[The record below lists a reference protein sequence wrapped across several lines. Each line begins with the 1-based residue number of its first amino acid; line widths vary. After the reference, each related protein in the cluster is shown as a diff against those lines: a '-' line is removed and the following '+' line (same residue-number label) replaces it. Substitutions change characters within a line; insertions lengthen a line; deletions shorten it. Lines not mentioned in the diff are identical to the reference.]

1 MLRQTVAVIGECMV
15 ELQREGAALTYRFG
29 GDTLNTA
36 VYLSRLVDHARI
48 DVAYVSALG
57 IDTLS
62 DEMLAAWQ
70 AEAIATRLV
79 QRLADKL
86 PGMYLIET
94 DARGER
100 SFHYWRNDSAAR
112 YWLQGPGVA
121 AVIAALEG
129 ADVVYLSGISLAILS
144 PEHRRLLIDVLAR
157 CQGRGGR
164 VVFDNNYRPRLW
176 EGTAVAIEA
185 YRQVLALADTALL
198 TLDDEAALYGD
209 ADVDTVLARTFA
221 LGVREVVIKRGGE
234 SCIAATQTERV
245 EVAPA
250 PVERVVDTTAAG
262 DSFGAG
268 YLAARLAGSDLAGAA
283 RAGHALAGKV
293 IQHRGAI
300 IPREAM

>member
-1 MLRQTVAVIGECMV
+1 MV